1 MELTAKRKMK
11 RTAPRVPCKE
21 VNFQFGKNLEA
32 TQKPKPVNV
41 KNLSI
46 QVSQKTSADNSFS
59 LSPMRPALPLY
70 LVTAS
75 NANISSALQQQ
86 IKSRSSSKTQKK
98 TQTPKNSF
106 FSRNQEWKKVTN
118 SKILRLKQEKDNF
131 EISQCT
137 FAPNIHKLNEKNR
150 LSSRRASEFREL
162 FCTRDEIV
170 IKDQEKEVNCAGV
183 DKKTFD
189 LREIK
194 DKSWQE
200 DEIEQSF
207 LRITRVLDNISKQIV
222 ETIEAEEKV

>member
-21 VNFQFGKNLEA
+21 LNFQFAKNLQE
-32 TQKPKPVNV
+32 TQKQKPVNI

-70 LVTAS
+70 LVTSS

-86 IKSRSSSKTQKK
+86 IKSRSNSKTQKK

-106 FSRNQEWKKVTN
+106 FSRNQEWKKITN

-137 FAPNIHKLNEKNR
+137 FAPNIHKYSEKNR

-162 FCTRDEIV
+162 FCTNDESML
-170 IKDQEKEVNCAGV
+170 KDQVKDISIAGI

-194 DKSWQE
+194 DKTWQE
-200 DEIEQSF
+200 DEIERSF
-207 LRITRVLDNISKQIV
+207 LRITKALDTISRQIV